1 MVTPMFTVFQTMT
14 GFHGGLRRCAAAG
27 ALGVMLVL
35 SAGIPAANA
44 AGPAPQDTCFLLF
57 CSPSPPKTAEP
68 TPTQPAPGPGPSEAP
83 GTPSNP
89 PATPAPAVPSV
100 PSDPGPADETVAP
113 SDAPSPSP
121 SDAADSTADGGDSG
135 ASSTESNS
143 VTGGSG
149 SNTQQVQATSGV
161 GSAGQGL
168 APGSG
173 AQDKGSQATSSRHLE
188 PASLVNQGDGN
199 PASVWWGIGLL
210 VVAGFALVVF
220 FRLRRTEKLLTVSA

>member
-14 GFHGGLRRCAAAG
+14 GFHGGLRRGAAAG

-89 PATPAPAVPSV
+89 PPAPAPAVPSV
-100 PSDPGPADETVAP
+100 PSDPGPTDETVAP
-113 SDAPSPSP
+113 SDAPSPSSSAP
-121 SDAADSTADGGDSG
+121 VDSTAEGDDPG
-135 ASSTESNS
+135 ASSTASHS
-143 VTGGSG
+143 VTDRSG
-149 SNTQQVQATSGV
+149 STQQVQATSGV

-168 APGSG
+168 APGAG
-173 AQDKGSQATSSRHLE
+173 TQEKGSQATSSRHLE
-188 PASLVNQGDGN
+188 PASLVNQGSGN

-220 FRLRRTEKLLTVSA
+220 FRLRRTEKLLTMSA

>member
-14 GFHGGLRRCAAAG
+14 GFHGGLRRGAAAG

-89 PATPAPAVPSV
+89 PPAPAPAVPSV
-100 PSDPGPADETVAP
+100 PSDPGPTDETVAP
-113 SDAPSPSP
+113 SDAPSPSSSAP
-121 SDAADSTADGGDSG
+121 VDSTAEGDDPG
-135 ASSTESNS
+135 ASSTASHS
-143 VTGGSG
+143 VTDGSG
-149 SNTQQVQATSGV
+149 STQQVQATSGV

-168 APGSG
+168 APGAG
-173 AQDKGSQATSSRHLE
+173 TQEKGSQATSSRHLE
-188 PASLVNQGDGN
+188 PASLVNQGSGN

-220 FRLRRTEKLLTVSA
+220 FRLRRTEKLLTMSA